1 MATTGKIERTDIPG
15 AVPNVTDSSNTSYI
29 EPGALFINVT
39 DQKLYSSNGSNYFQI
54 SGSGGGSANVSVVSQ
69 TFTGNDTNTQFT
81 LSTSANT
88 SRTFVFLNGVAQ
100 VPVTDYSITGT
111 TLTFVTAPANTD
123 TIHAHI
129 LDISN
134 PNDVEF
140 TFDSFIGNNT
150 NTQFTLGSSLA
161 SNSYALIFL
170 NGVAQVPTADYGVS
184 GATLTFTVAPTST
197 DNINIVGINAA
208 DNLMATTFTGNG
220 SATNFTLTDPS
231 TTNKT
236 FVYLNGV
243 VQRPTT
249 DFFVTNKTLTFITA
263 PANNDVITVRTFF
276 YRLDASGTNTY
287 VQFNDSNDISGSPGF
302 TFNKTTN
309 NVVVA
314 NTLTVSNF
322 RIIASNPPA
331 SNTSSGVAGSI
342 AWDSTHLYVC
352 VATNTWARVAIT
364 TVWP

>member
-1 MATTGKIERTDIPG
+1 MATTGKIERTDVPG
-15 AVPNVTDSSNTSYI
+15 AVPNVTDTANTSYI

-54 SGSGGGSANVSVVSQ
+54 SGSGGGSANVSVISQ

-88 SRTFVFLNGVAQ
+88 SRTFIFLNGVAQ
-100 VPVTDYSITGT
+100 VPTTDYSITGT

-140 TFDSFIGNNT
+140 TFDNFAGNGT
-150 NTQFTLGSSLA
+150 NTLFTLGSSLA
-161 SNSYALIFL
+161 SNAYALVFL
-170 NGVAQVPTADYGVS
+170 NGVAQVPTNDYGVS
-184 GATLTFTVAPTST
+184 GANLTFTIAPTST

-208 DNLMATTFTGNG
+208 DNLMVTTFIGDGT
-220 SATNFTLTDPS
+220 TKNFTLVDPS

-263 PANNDVITVRTFF
+263 PANNDKITVRTFF

-309 NVVVA
+309 NVTIA
-314 NTLTVSNF
+314 NTLSIGQLVFT
-322 RIIASNPPA
+322 ASNPPA
-331 SNTSSGVAGSI
+331 TAVAPGVAGTI
-342 AWDSTHLYVC
+342 AWDSSYIYVC
-352 VATNTWARVAIT
+352 VATNTWKRVQIAT
-364 TVWP
+364 WP

>member
-88 SRTFVFLNGVAQ
+88 SRTFIFLNGVAQ

-111 TLTFVTAPANTD
+111 TLTFVAAPANTD

-170 NGVAQVPTADYGVS
+170 NGVAQVPTADYGVP

-249 DFFVTNKTLTFITA
+249 DFFVTNKILTFITA

-309 NVVVA
+309 NVSIA
-314 NTLTVSNF
+314 NTLSIAQLIFT
-322 RIIASNPPA
+322 ASNPPA
-331 SNTSSGVAGSI
+331 TAASSGVAGTI
-342 AWDSTHLYVC
+342 AWDSSYIYVC
-352 VATNTWARVAIT
+352 VATNTWKRVAIAT
-364 TVWP
+364 WP